1 MINNIMTDKIKIL
14 CVVGTRPN
22 FIKIAPLISAF
33 RKSGKIEPTLVHTG
47 QHYDNN
53 MSDAFFHDLD
63 IPKPDVNLY
72 IKGAEPHIQSIQ
84 IIARFNYVIDLF
96 EPDYVLVV
104 GDVTSSFACAYT
116 AYYNHIPIIH
126 IESGQRSYDNTMPE
140 EINRVAIDRMSTLLF
155 VSKQS
160 GYENL
165 IDEGYNDK
173 HIYNCGNILNDS
185 ISMVKSDTNILNYLG
200 LTHNNYNLL
209 TLHRDTNVDNID
221 KLKSIIIEIEKIASD
236 KPVVFPVHP
245 RTQKTLLN
253 ITTTNNIIKTEPMC
267 YTDFITLVKH
277 SNVVITDSGGI
288 QEEALLLG
296 VPCLTLR
303 YNTERHLTVALG
315 SNELIGTDRL
325 TIEKSIKRTL
335 SEDVKSYQPPEKW
348 DTKVASRIIKVID
361 DNPSLLNISHP
372 VGF

>member
-33 RKSGKIEPTLVHTG
+33 RKSGKIEPIIVHTG

-53 MSDAFFHDLD
+53 MSDAFFKDLD
-63 IPKPDVNLY
+63 IPSPDINLY

-96 EPDYVLVV
+96 EPDYILVV

-116 AYYNHIPIIH
+116 AYHNHIPIIH

-209 TLHRDTNVDNID
+209 TLHRGANVDNID
-221 KLKSIIIEIEKIASD
+221 KLKSIIVEIEKIASD

-288 QEEALLLG
+288 QEETSILSI
-296 VPCLTLR
+296 PCITLR
-303 YNTERHLTVALG
+303 TTTEWAESLIAGTNT
-315 SNELIGTDRL
+315 LIKDIKILYEIYKNKLEFCRTGYKPKCINVSDDITN
-325 TIEKSIKRTL
+325 TI
-335 SEDVKSYQPPEKW
+335 VKYHH
-348 DTKVASRIIKVID
+348 RGD
-361 DNPSLLNISHP
+361 DNN
-372 VGF
+372 V